1 MSTKHITEKAKAA
14 MLIAILIILAALTSC
29 KPVEYK
35 ELTADGIDSS
45 VPFNGEA
52 ISNGSLISVS
62 FKAIPGARSYG
73 YTFPEGSDKPAPGVI
88 TDFMSG
94 TYGMTINLYGGEEY
108 SSVTIWASPY
118 VDPSS
123 ASDPGWIK
131 LKTIPVSREIPDIN
145 TVKPQGFISERTENS
160 AIIVMTDEP
169 FPGQMVYDVT
179 AADNKEV
186 KFTQDINVIY
196 IEDISNEALTVTVRH
211 AYKPADGVYTVFG
224 TETESF
230 DLEPAD
236 FKVFVD
242 ISVSEDGERI
252 FISDPAV
259 FDGYTEIK
267 LVNIDNENDSYE
279 ITDVNDPFV
288 FDRFDTGLFQIQAKK
303 GDEADPSLASNI
315 IQYTT
320 PLSIFI
326 DENKTEERSGRQH
339 YWLSIPVAEGITAS
353 DFEAIIIENPSLEPT
368 ITISDGKASISFSD
382 LSSVSDYTA
391 VIAAGDSYY
400 RDAFTTKSFEGTYK
414 FNGAVKYGILGTGTE
429 QFEFSL
435 NVVLNENY
443 DSHYK
448 YYFYVSS
455 EDPKQNLSNGIHIS
469 DETRICPLIDPAVDG
484 DDIGNSEENKIDY
497 QGSLPY
503 QLAYQWNN
511 EKWNT
516 NKDAVVN
523 FWYIDPSTP
532 DIQEIDSYTTI
543 VASNA
548 TLGMSTM
555 AKTTT
560 RFELIEDELG
570 KANIEFFNKIT
581 GGDPGAA
588 FGNYYLRKNK
598 NPVDG
603 DEYTFRLLQEEN

>member
-1 MSTKHITEKAKAA
+1 MSTKHIIEKAKAA
-14 MLIAILIILAALTSC
+14 MLIAILIILAVLTSC

-52 ISNGSLISVS
+52 ISNGNLISVS

-108 SSVTIWASPY
+108 SYVTIWASPY

-131 LKTIPVSREIPDIN
+131 LKTISVSREIPDIN

-179 AADNKEV
+179 ADDNKEV

-196 IEDISNEALTVTVRH
+196 IEDISNEALAVTVRH
-211 AYKPADGVYTVFG
+211 AYKPAEGEDPVFG
-224 TETESF
+224 TGTASF

-303 GDEADPSLASNI
+303 GDEEEPSLASNI

-400 RDAFTTKSFEGTYK
+400 RDAFTTKSFEGVYSFSGT
-414 FNGAVKYGILGTGTE
+414 VKYTPLIWEKEDKNFNFTV
-429 QFEFSL
+429 
-435 NVVLNENY
+435 NVVANEK
-443 DSHYK
+443 DYK
-448 YYFYVSS
+448 YLIYAVDSDIGSETIRISPLYAAELGDYSE
-455 EDPKQNLSNGIHIS
+455 EDPIPY
-469 DETRICPLIDPAVDG
+469 E
-484 DDIGNSEENKIDY
+484 GNSSY
-497 QGSLPY
+497 QR
-503 QLAYQWNN
+503 AYQWNN
-511 EKWNT
+511 KKWNSSP
-516 NKDAVVN
+516 
-523 FWYIDPSTP
+523 FDPDNWKVLSNGTV
-532 DIQEIDSYTTI
+532 EIDYYEYYVQSSAAGFYPIT
-543 VASNA
+543 
-548 TLGMSTM
+548 
-555 AKTTT
+555 KTS
-560 RFELIEDELG
+560 FEFLENDDSSAVLI
-570 KANIEFFNKIT
+570 FYNKIQ
-581 GGDPGAA
+581 
-588 FGNYYLRKNK
+588 GNESDTDVKMGNNALRKNAE
-598 NPVDG
+598 G
-603 DEYTFRLLQEEN
+603 DPFTFILTYQGKEN